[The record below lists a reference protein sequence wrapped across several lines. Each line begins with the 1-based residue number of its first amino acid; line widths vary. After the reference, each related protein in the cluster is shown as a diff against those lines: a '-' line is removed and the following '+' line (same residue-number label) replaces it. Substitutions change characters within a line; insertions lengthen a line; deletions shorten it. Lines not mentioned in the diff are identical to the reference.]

1 MSQGKRTESE
11 AGGRAGGGRLQPVED
26 FGNLGSA
33 WLGWLLLA
41 TAAAGA
47 AVAVGHVTL
56 AQADDKSPVERDKQ
70 AVNYRET
77 DHIRAYYASLRD

>member
-1 MSQGKRTESE
+1 M
-11 AGGRAGGGRLQPVED
+11 QPSHNAERRRFMKTV
-26 FGNLGSA
+26 GLG
-33 WLGWLLLA
+33 